1 MDGIEYHLIVPK
13 SKIKIPKEV
22 YIWIETHKERM
33 MHKEKRELR
42 SLVLYGLKKDASHG
56 PEATAL
62 LKLYHIG
69 AIDQP
74 SKEKIKFS
82 TQEIHKLSELEIH
95 PSRPVKEKNGRYYL
109 TENGVDMVEG
119 IIIAL
124 KSLEWEVNET

>member
-1 MDGIEYHLIVPK
+1 MHE
-13 SKIKIPKEV
+13 
-22 YIWIETHKERM
+22 ER
-33 MHKEKRELR
+33 RELR
-42 SLVLYGLKKDASHG
+42 SLVLYGLKKDAFHG

-82 TQEIHKLSELEIH
+82 TEEIHRLGELVIH
-95 PSRPVKEKNGRYYL
+95 PSKPVKEQNGRYYL

-124 KSLEWEVNET
+124 KSLEREI